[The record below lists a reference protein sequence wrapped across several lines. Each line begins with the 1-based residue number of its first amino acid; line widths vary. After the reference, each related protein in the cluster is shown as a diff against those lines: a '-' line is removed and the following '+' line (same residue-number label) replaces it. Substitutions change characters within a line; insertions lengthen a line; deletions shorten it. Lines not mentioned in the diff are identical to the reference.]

1 MNFLKV
7 FHIFLFHLFSI
18 YMANANTY
26 PIQDY
31 GAKGDGITDNT
42 QIIQDVINKCSESGG
57 GKVIFDSGV
66 YMSGRIDLKSNI
78 TIELRQN
85 AVWKGIAD
93 TSAAVYADVKE
104 EFIFESNR
112 AFIFAKGQEN
122 IKITGVGTIH
132 GNGQNHDVFVPGV
145 GVLRRNRPYGIYFW
159 NCKNIVV
166 EGIKIQNTAF
176 WAQRYFECDNLTIRN
191 IQVYNHSNMNND
203 GLDIVDCHRVM
214 ISNCLIDSE
223 DDALCF
229 KSESDYGV
237 EDVVVS
243 NCIFSSHAS
252 AIKFGTAS
260 SGYFNRINIS
270 NCIIKPS
277 LERTT
282 HHPYQLTNGVRG
294 ILLLATDGATLEN
307 ITISKII
314 MDGVLSPITA
324 RIGDRNR
331 VWRPEIEGNRK
342 TIKKPI
348 FRGVEISDI
357 KAVNVGSVGSSIIG
371 QSDNYISNFT
381 LRDIE
386 IYLREE
392 GSDGDEIE
400 IKASQKHGFL
410 SKAKNLPAYGLYVK
424 HANNMDIRNFKVHST
439 RKDIP
444 EFCLCFDKVNGAYI
458 EGTKFFHP
466 TIKPKRLVQIVNSLD
481 IDFKQ

>member
-1 MNFLKV
+1 
-7 FHIFLFHLFSI
+7 
-18 YMANANTY
+18 
-26 PIQDY
+26 
-31 GAKGDGITDNT
+31 
-42 QIIQDVINKCSESGG
+42 
-57 GKVIFDSGV
+57 
-66 YMSGRIDLKSNI
+66 
-78 TIELRQN
+78 
-85 AVWKGIAD
+85 
-93 TSAAVYADVKE
+93 
-104 EFIFESNR
+104 
-112 AFIFAKGQEN
+112 
-122 IKITGVGTIH
+122 
-132 GNGQNHDVFVPGV
+132 
-145 GVLRRNRPYGIYFW
+145 
-159 NCKNIVV
+159 
-166 EGIKIQNTAF
+166 
-176 WAQRYFECDNLTIRN
+176 
-191 IQVYNHSNMNND
+191 MNND

-410 SKAKNLPAYGLYVK
+410 SKAKNLKYNYP
-424 HANNMDIRNFKVHST
+424 
-439 RKDIP
+439 
-444 EFCLCFDKVNGAYI
+444 
-458 EGTKFFHP
+458 
-466 TIKPKRLVQIVNSLD
+466 
-481 IDFKQ
+481 IDQ